1 MLYRLLI
8 TLEMVGFF
16 NIFIQRSSIQHI
28 YLTQF
33 YLKDTLITVSQK
45 DEGGRYSFVSVV
57 CLEWFVMAI
66 AVHKEG

>member
-28 YLTQF
+28 LSHTV
-33 YLKDTLITVSQK
+33 LKDTLITVSQK